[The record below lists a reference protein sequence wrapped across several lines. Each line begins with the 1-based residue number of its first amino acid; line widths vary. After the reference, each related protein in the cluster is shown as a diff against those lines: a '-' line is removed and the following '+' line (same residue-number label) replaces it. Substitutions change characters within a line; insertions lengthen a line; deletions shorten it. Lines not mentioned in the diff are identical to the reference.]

1 MGNVRVRQL
10 PVEEWER
17 LRGLPIAAR
26 TMPDPERSFILVA
39 EDEGEIVGTWGV
51 VFAPVLEGFWVAPAY
66 RKKSAAAKMWFLMKQ
81 TLTNWVIPQALTL
94 VQTEDVADLAEHA
107 GFEPL
112 DGILYSLNL
121 PMSIK

>member
-39 EDEGEIVGTWGV
+39 EDEGEIVKR
-51 VFAPVLEGFWVAPAY
+51 FY
-66 RKKSAAAKMWFLMKQ
+66 
-81 TLTNWVIPQALTL
+81 ALL
-94 VQTEDVADLAEHA
+94 EHA
-107 GFEPL
+107 NGE
-112 DGILYSLNL
+112 Y
-121 PMSIK
+121 